1 MARRLVENSVLPI
14 SGRLAAELAVAV
26 VLFVAFLWYRQHLID
41 EGEARVKAADARV
54 AAARKEA
61 NALREAQLQTVVA
74 QEKSDYVEKITAPV
88 DHPVA
93 VRLCHDDTGSRR
105 AVSEA
110 AATRPAPDAAPEV
123 RTEPPRD
130 SRTGPD
136 IGDDLVRN
144 DRKADAQVAALQDYI
159 RNVCLATH

>member
-1 MARRLVENSVLPI
+1 VLPI
-14 SGRLAAELAVAV
+14 SRRLIAELVVAV
-26 VLFVAFLWYRQHLID
+26 VLLVAFVWYRQHLID

-74 QEKSDYVEKITAPV
+74 QEKTDYVEKITAPV

-93 VRLCHDDTGSRR
+93 VRLCHDDSGSRR
-105 AVSEA
+105 AVSA
-110 AATRPAPDAAPEV
+110 AAASGPAADAAPAV
-123 RTEPPRD
+123 RAEPPRD
-130 SRTGPD
+130 SAAGPGPD
-136 IGDDLVRN
+136 IGNDLIRN
-144 DRKADAQVAALQDYI
+144 DRQADAQVVALQDYI

>member
-1 MARRLVENSVLPI
+1 VLPI
-14 SGRLAAELAVAV
+14 SRRLVAELVVAV
-26 VLFVAFLWYRQHLID
+26 VLLVAFVWYRQHLID

-61 NALREAQLQTVVA
+61 NALREAQLQTVVT

-110 AATRPAPDAAPEV
+110 AASRPPADAAPAV
-123 RTEPPRD
+123 RAEPPQN
-130 SRTGPD
+130 SGPGPD
-136 IGDDLVRN
+136 IGNDLIRN
-144 DRKADAQVAALQDYI
+144 DRQADAQVAALQDYI
-159 RNVCLATH
+159 RNVCLTTH